1 MLPSITKLIQ
11 YLILSDELFL
21 YKNYDG
27 YKMNIFDKKVDRTS
41 TYSEKWEKYSG
52 RDIIPMWVADS
63 DFETA
68 PEIIQALQNR
78 VAHGVFGYSEQPTS
92 GVQDAIQSHLKSQ
105 YDWEIDKDWIVP
117 LPSLVRGLALSCAVA
132 GEDND
137 SVITPQTI
145 YPPFKFIPEAENRN
159 IITVPMVLDAD
170 KNRWVLDA
178 VALEKAIT
186 SDCKILLFCNP
197 HNPAGTV
204 YTREELNNIQE
215 LCKRHDLLICS
226 DEIHCDLILDEN
238 KKHIPLATLNEDAAN
253 RTITLMAASKT
264 FNVAGLG
271 FGFAIIP
278 NDELRDKFKII
289 VRQHMPDINILAQ
302 TATEAA
308 FKHGEEW
315 RLQQIEYLRGNRDYL
330 MREINSINGLKMYPL
345 EATFLAWI
353 DVSKLNLDDPEAF
366 FEEAGVGISAGKYF
380 GDNNFIRLNFAC
392 RRSLVEEAVARIRV
406 AVLKLNKH

>member
-1 MLPSITKLIQ
+1 
-11 YLILSDELFL
+11 
-21 YKNYDG
+21 
-27 YKMNIFDKKVDRTS
+27 MNIFDKKVDRTN
-41 TYSEKWEKYSG
+41 TYSEKWEKYKG

-68 PEIIQALQNR
+68 PEITQALQTR
-78 VAHGVFGYSEQPTS
+78 VSQGIFGYSEQPTS
-92 GVQDAIQSHLKSQ
+92 GVKEAIQSHLKSQ
-105 YDWEIDKDWIVP
+105 YDWEINQDWIVP

-132 GEDND
+132 GDDND
-137 SVITPQTI
+137 SVIIPQTI
-145 YPPFKFIPEAENRN
+145 YPPFRFIPETENRN
-159 IITVPMVLDAD
+159 VIAVPMCLGAD
-170 KNRWVLDA
+170 KKRWVLDS

-186 SDCKILLFCNP
+186 ADSKILLFCNP

-204 YTREELNNIQE
+204 YTLEELENIQDI
-215 LCKRHDLLICS
+215 CKRHNLLICS
-226 DEIHCDLILDEN
+226 DEIHCGLILDKN
-238 KKHIPLATLNEDAAN
+238 KKHIPLATLNEDAAH

-278 NDELRDKFKII
+278 NNALREKFKII
-289 VRQHMPDINILAQ
+289 VRQRMPDINILAQ
-302 TATEAA
+302 IATEAA

-330 MREINSINGLKMYPL
+330 MREINSIDGLKMYPL

-353 DVSKLNLDDPEAF
+353 DVSELGLDDPESF
-366 FEEAGVGISAGKYF
+366 FENAGVGISAGKYF

-392 RRSLVEEAVARIRV
+392 RRSLVEEAVERIKTAIKAHHKKV
-406 AVLKLNKH
+406 D

>member
-1 MLPSITKLIQ
+1 
-11 YLILSDELFL
+11 
-21 YKNYDG
+21 
-27 YKMNIFDKKVDRTS
+27 MNIFDKKIDRTN
-41 TYSEKWEKYSG
+41 TYSEKWEKYKG

-68 PEIIQALQNR
+68 PEITQALQTR
-78 VAHGVFGYSEQPTS
+78 VAQGVFGYSEQPTG

-105 YDWEIDKDWIVP
+105 YGWTIDKDWIVP

-137 SVITPQTI
+137 SVIIPQTI
-145 YPPFKFIPEAENRN
+145 YSPFRFIPETENRN
-159 IITVPMVLDAD
+159 IITVPMSLDAD
-170 KNRWVLDA
+170 KKRWVLDS

-186 SDCKILLFCNP
+186 IDSKMLLFCNP

-204 YTREELNNIQE
+204 YTQEKLENIQDI
-215 LCKRHDLLICS
+215 CKRHDLLICS

-278 NDELRDKFKII
+278 NNGLRAKFKII
-289 VRQHMPDINILAQ
+289 VRQRMPDINILAQ
-302 TATEAA
+302 IATEAA
-308 FKHGEEW
+308 FKYGEEW
-315 RLQQIEYLRGNRDYL
+315 RLQQIEYLRANRDYL

-353 DVSKLNLDDPEAF
+353 DVSKLGLDDPETF
-366 FEEAGVGISAGKYF
+366 FENAGVGISAGKYF
-380 GDNNFIRLNFAC
+380 GDDNFIRLNFAC
-392 RRSLVEEAVARIRV
+392 RRALVEEAVGRIRK
-406 AVLKLNKH
+406 AIEALTKSRLGINP